1 MLAIDDP
8 TSDYKDPVTAVIEEF
23 FLWAYGVESAL
34 KIVAMGLIFNKG
46 SYLRDS
52 WNILDFII
60 VITSFISAFSGSSG
74 GSLAS
79 LRALRILRPLRTIST
94 IKALK
99 NILNTLFLAMNDMV
113 NTMIILFFFFMIF
126 AIGGV
131 QMFSGLLKQ
140 RCFIAE
146 TGVPYVDLDVENY
159 ICGIKLCPEGYVCGK
174 MIANPNWGVT
184 NFDNISYSFLMVF

>member
-8 TSDYKDPVTAVIEEF
+8 TSDYKDPVTTIIETF
-23 FLWAYGVESAL
+23 FLWAYGIESAL

-60 VITSFISAFSGSSG
+60 VITSFISAFSGSSS

-99 NILNTLFLAMNDMV
+99 NILNTLFLAMNDMIS
-113 NTMIILFFFFMIF
+113 TMIILSFFFMVF

-131 QMFSGLLKQ
+131 
-140 RCFIAE
+140 
-146 TGVPYVDLDVENY
+146 
-159 ICGIKLCPEGYVCGK
+159 
-174 MIANPNWGVT
+174 
-184 NFDNISYSFLMVF
+184 

>member
-8 TSDYKDPVTAVIEEF
+8 TSDSKTEITALIETF
-23 FLWAYGVESAL
+23 FLWTYGVESAL
-34 KIVAMGLIFNKG
+34 KIVAMGLFWDKN

-60 VITSFISAFSGSSG
+60 VVTSFISEFSGSGG

-99 NILNTLFLAMNDMV
+99 NILNTLLLSMKDMIS
-113 NTMIILFFFFMIF
+113 TMIILSFYDDSTMI
-126 AIGGV
+126 ILG
-131 QMFSGLLKQ
+131 
-140 RCFIAE
+140 
-146 TGVPYVDLDVENY
+146 
-159 ICGIKLCPEGYVCGK
+159 
-174 MIANPNWGVT
+174 
-184 NFDNISYSFLMVF
+184 FD